1 MLSGVEDKPRRR
13 GAERDVMASAHMVC
27 SGVGPAYIKMS
38 PPRAPVRHGD
48 EPPDFSEISQRLD
61 ETRQRLEKLRADLR
75 AVRGRK

>member
-1 MLSGVEDKPRRR
+1 MPFYD
-13 GAERDVMASAHMVC
+13 RDDIRPGLLMTLDC

-38 PPRAPVRHGD
+38 PPRPPVRYGD